1 MAKSVIEGI
10 VIVCGILLSF
20 FIGELNTNNKNI
32 EIKKELTQDLSQSLN
47 DDLKQI
53 SIIQTIL
60 VDSLNK
66 ISKLQDDIESN
77 HQNLSDQEAINLILD
92 IEVATS
98 FFPSIGVYN
107 ELISTGS
114 Y

>member
-1 MAKSVIEGI
+1 MAKSVMEGI

-20 FIGELNTNNKNI
+20 FIGELNTNNNNI
-32 EIKKELTQDLSQSLN
+32 EIKKELTHDLSQSLN

-60 VDSLNK
+60 VGSLNK

-77 HQNLSDQEAINLILD
+77 HQNLSDQ
-92 IEVATS
+92 
-98 FFPSIGVYN
+98 
-107 ELISTGS
+107 
-114 Y
+114 